1 MSFSYIVTP
10 VTQELLEWGQQCNVP
25 VSLETP
31 AGRAVNRADLTT
43 VLESLDGFTADVQ
56 GTEDQFSVQVDSIE
70 TFDWEYESP
79 DPLMNKAFGGTHTN
93 PKESVS
99 IDRLNVKLQSPSLS
113 FHGDIT
119 LIIRIAQGLA
129 KRCGPQAAFATTD
142 GIPAFFLP
150 DAETPVWNEPWI

>member
-10 VTQELLEWGQQCNVP
+10 VTHELLEWGQQCDVP
-25 VSLETP
+25 ILRETP
-31 AGRAVNRADLTT
+31 AGRAVTKADLAT
-43 VLESLDGFTADVQ
+43 VLESLDGFTFHVQ
-56 GTEDQFSVQVDSIE
+56 GTEDQFNAQVDSIE

-79 DPLMNKAFGGTHTN
+79 DPLMNKAFAGTHTS
-93 PKESVS
+93 PRESVS

-119 LIIRIAQGLA
+119 LIIRIAQDLS
-129 KRCGPQAAFATTD
+129 KQCGPQAAFATCD